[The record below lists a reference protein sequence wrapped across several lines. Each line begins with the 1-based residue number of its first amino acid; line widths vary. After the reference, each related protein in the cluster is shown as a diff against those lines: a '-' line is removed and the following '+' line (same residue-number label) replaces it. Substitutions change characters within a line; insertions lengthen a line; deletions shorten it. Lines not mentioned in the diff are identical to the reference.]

1 MKRTIFVIF
10 LLMIVSLNIYIGYNY
25 ILEGKTEEDESKLAE
40 TIRGHYN
47 TYVKANKDADIYEYD
62 ESKNEYIK
70 MGNIS
75 NNTELTLLDSE
86 ITHETTYFKIKNLDY
101 FIKYNDVTPIDNL
114 TEVDTRYKSYIVFNE
129 NIITKQT
136 TNFYDKDDKLVF
148 KINDSFKFPI
158 IIKDTDKYGIEYNG
172 NLLYIHS
179 DDVLNTYEN
188 NNTNEEVRSNIRTFT
203 YHTVYDPKTQVCNS
217 IEICHPIEQFTSH
230 MKYLSENNYLTLT
243 MEELEMYLDNK
254 IRIPMKTVVITLDD
268 GIHME
273 NSVPI
278 VEEYKVYA
286 TFFVIT
292 GSHDASPYLNSKYA
306 RFESH
311 TDSMHNNYR
320 CSGGNQ
326 GSQLLCEKKEN
337 IVADLKKSQEK
348 LNGSYYF
355 AYPFFD
361 FNDNIISALK
371 EAGFKMAFIGQ
382 WTTNGY
388 SDSKTDRLLLK
399 RKTIFGNLTLDKF
412 IEHLQ

>member
-25 ILEGKTEEDESKLAE
+25 ILEGKIEEDESKLAE

-101 FIKYNDVTPIDNL
+101 FVKYNDVTPIDNL